1 MAPGRRPGHRAE
13 TLRRRLVIGK
23 LNDEITGSGKANG
36 YVIMQDPRLDPV
48 LLQSFVAVAES
59 GSFTRAAQRVHLT
72 QSTVSQQVRRLEE
85 QLGCVLLDRG
95 GRYVTTTPEGERLLG
110 YARRLQQL
118 MAEAVGQLRQ
128 SAGQGEIRL
137 GVPEDF
143 AARPLTPVL
152 AGFADDWPGMRLE
165 VTSGMSHELWQR
177 FQDRELDLVL
187 VKQRTGQAQG
197 LASWPEP
204 LCWIDSRSRPA
215 VARDPVPLVA
225 FPVGGLYRGEMTHAL
240 DAGGRRWRV
249 AFVSASLAS
258 ILAAVADGLG
268 VTLLPR
274 RLATPHHT
282 VLEQGWPA
290 AVPDVELSL
299 HAQPDLPAAA
309 RDMAARLAA
318 LCETVMAA
326 GAPARAGA
334 RA

>member
-1 MAPGRRPGHRAE
+1 MH
-13 TLRRRLVIGK
+13 
-23 LNDEITGSGKANG
+23 
-36 YVIMQDPRLDPV
+36 DPRLDPV

-72 QSTVSQQVRRLEE
+72 QSTVSQQVRRLED

-128 SAGQGEIRL
+128 SAGQGEIRI

-187 VKQRTGQAQG
+187 VKQRVGQAPG

-204 LCWIDSRSRPA
+204 LCWFDSRGRPA

-274 RLATPHHT
+274 RLATAQHQ
-282 VLEQGWPA
+282 VLEDDGWPA

-318 LCETVMAA
+318 LCETVM
-326 GAPARAGA
+326 GPGEPPADQPKNSL
-334 RA
+334 